1 MEPTRWL
8 TDGEQEVWRRTLA
21 VLTLLPNE
29 IEGQLQRDADLTRF
43 GYGVLASLSE
53 APGRSRRMSELAAL
67 ANGSQSRLSHLVGRL
82 ERRGWVRRERADD
95 DGRGSVAVLTDAG
108 YAHLAAS
115 APGHVALV
123 RSLVFDALTPAQV
136 AQLGKI
142 TAALLARLDPIGDCP
157 ASPGRDGSAASARAR
172 PSC

>member
-8 TDGEQEVWRRTLA
+8 TDGEQEIWRRTLA

-29 IEGQLQRDADLTRF
+29 LEGQLQRDADLTRF
-43 GYGVLASLSE
+43 GYGVLATLAE

-95 DGRGSVAVLTDAG
+95 DGRGCVAVLTDAG
-108 YAHLAAS
+108 YAHLAAA

-123 RSLVFDALTPAQV
+123 RSLVFDALTPTQV
-136 AQLGKI
+136 TQLGEI
-142 TAALLARLDPIGDCP
+142 TAALLSRLAPPGDCP
-157 ASPGRDGSAASARAR
+157 ASSDHGESTADGR
-172 PSC
+172 

>member
-8 TDGEQEVWRRTLA
+8 TDGEQEVWQRMLA
-21 VLTLLPNE
+21 VLTLLPAE
-29 IEGQLQRDADLTRF
+29 LDGQLQRDADLTHF
-43 GYGVLASLSE
+43 GYGVLALLSE
-53 APGRSRRMSELAAL
+53 TPGRSRRMSELAAL
-67 ANGSQSRLSHLVGRL
+67 VNGSQSRLSHLVGRL

-123 RSLVFDALTPAQV
+123 RSLVFDALTPTQM
-136 AQLGKI
+136 AQLGEI
-142 TAALLARLDPIGDCP
+142 TAALLARLSPTGDCP
-157 ASPGRDGSAASARAR
+157 ANARRRGSAADGS
-172 PSC
+172 